1 MKSTRNHMFIWVFK
15 IRISFIL
22 YTQQKQQK
30 KTWMIIILGYPLLWN
45 HCLYLYDS
53 CIWAHRFSKSKSA
66 AAVGSCD
73 ELWVGTILDVDLLL
87 DNVHVWFRQ
96 YWAYSSESITASE
109 WPPPWLKCDHRTR
122 RTKGNPKCVRY
133 CVWLAGVCC
142 VYKMC
147 RASADQGCF

>member
-1 MKSTRNHMFIWVFK
+1 MFIWVFK

-30 KTWMIIILGYPLLWN
+30 NPWMIIIFGYALLWN
-45 HCLYLYDS
+45 CYLYLSDS
-53 CIWAHRFSKSKSA
+53 YIWAHQFSQSKST

-96 YWAYSSESITASE
+96 YWAYSSEIHHSFWMAAPS
-109 WPPPWLKCDHRTR
+109 LKCDHCTR
-122 RTKGNPKCVRY
+122 RTKDNPKCVWY
-133 CVWLAGVCC
+133 CVWLAGVCY